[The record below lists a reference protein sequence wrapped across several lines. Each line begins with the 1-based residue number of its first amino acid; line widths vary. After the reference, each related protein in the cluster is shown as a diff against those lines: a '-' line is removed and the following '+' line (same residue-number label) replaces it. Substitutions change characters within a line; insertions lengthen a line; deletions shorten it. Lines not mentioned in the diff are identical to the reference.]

1 MTSRGRRLPIAPK
14 APPGPRGLPLADEV
28 RESDRQA
35 RPILAVW
42 ELTLACDLA
51 CRHCGSRAGRAR
63 EDELSTD
70 ECLDV
75 VDQLAEL
82 GVFEVALIGGEAY
95 LRDDWC
101 QIIEHIKA
109 RGMSPILTTGG
120 RGITAELARA
130 AAKAGLDSASIS
142 IDGIGETHDYQRAV
156 KGSYQAALQAMRHFD
171 AAGVGVSAN
180 TQINRLSKP
189 ELPQILETIIDHN
202 AHSWQL
208 QLTVAMGRA
217 ADEPELLLQPFDLLE
232 VFPVIGRLAE
242 RCAEADV
249 LLWPGNN
256 LGYFGPFET
265 TLRGSTPRGHMG
277 HCAAGRSGLGIEA
290 DGTIKGCPSLAT
302 SNWAG
307 GNLREHSLVDIWERS
322 PAFRYTRD
330 RHTEDLW
337 GFCKTCYYA
346 EVCRAGCTW
355 TSESLLGKPGNN
367 PMCHHRALEMQAAGK
382 RERLVKVEEA
392 PGQPF
397 DMGRFELVVEDLDP
411 STSSE

>member
-1 MTSRGRRLPIAPK
+1 LPIAPK

-28 RESDRQA
+28 RESDRRA

-63 EDELSTD
+63 DDELTTD
-70 ECLDV
+70 ECMDV

-95 LRDDWC
+95 LRNDWC
-101 QIIEHIKA
+101 QIIERIKA

-120 RGITAELARA
+120 RGITVELARA
-130 AAKAGLDSASIS
+130 AAEAGLDSASIS
-142 IDGIGETHDYQRAV
+142 IDGIGETHDHQRAV
-156 KGSYQAALQAMRHFD
+156 KGAYQAALQAMRHFD

-189 ELPQILETIIDHN
+189 ELPQILETIIEHK

-217 ADEPELLLQPFDLLE
+217 ADEPELLLQPYDLLE
-232 VFPVIGRLAE
+232 VFPVIGQLAE

-249 LLWPGNN
+249 VLWPGNN

-277 HCAAGRSGLGIEA
+277 HCAAGRAGLGIEA

-302 SNWAG
+302 NNWAG
-307 GNLREHSLVDIWERS
+307 GNVREHSLVDIWERS

-337 GFCKTCYYA
+337 GFCKSCYYA
-346 EVCRAGCTW
+346 DVCRAGCTW

-367 PMCHHRALEMQAAGK
+367 PMCHHRALEMHAAGK

-397 DMGRFELVVEDLDP
+397 DMGRFELVVEELP
-411 STSSE
+411 QG